1 MHVHAPQVYHF
12 IRGQN
17 VIKLYVL
24 CSMME
29 IMDKLLRCDPETR
42 PPCCLLT

>member
-1 MHVHAPQVYHF
+1 VYHF

-29 IMDKLLRCDPETR
+29 IMDKLLRY
-42 PPCCLLT
+42 LLTLTLTHS